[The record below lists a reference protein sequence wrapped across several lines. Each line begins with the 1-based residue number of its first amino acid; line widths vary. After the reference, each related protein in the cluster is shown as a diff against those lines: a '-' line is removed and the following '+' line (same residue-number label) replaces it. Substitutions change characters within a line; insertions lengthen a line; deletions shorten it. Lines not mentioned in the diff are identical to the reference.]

1 MSKHLA
7 PEHLYQ
13 LPSGSQVHPCR
24 LIQRDG
30 SLMWKHALLQHNQ
43 LVCLPQTKAHEA
55 HIVKTAQ
62 RIEELNS
69 WVSQG
74 LEPWECLMPYL
85 WYDPREPELSEGICL
100 YFYHT
105 LYSNE
110 RVYKQLK
117 KHLMDHEAL
126 EIRDYFLFFKRC

>member
-1 MSKHLA
+1 
-7 PEHLYQ
+7 
-13 LPSGSQVHPCR
+13 
-24 LIQRDG
+24 
-30 SLMWKHALLQHNQ
+30 MWKHALLQHNQ

-85 WYDPREPELSEGICL
+85 WYDPREPELSEGISL

-110 RVYKQLK
+110 RVYQQLK

-126 EIRDYFLFFKRC
+126 EIRDYFLFFRRC